1 MAVGILIIIGMILL
15 LIGLI
20 IEEDWAYWFGV
31 FFIVIGAVSIL
42 SELALPP
49 VMHL

>member
-1 MAVGILIIIGMILL
+1 MAVGILMIIGLILL

-20 IEEDWAYWFGV
+20 SEEDWAYWFGV
-31 FFIVIGAVSIL
+31 AFIVISSIAIL

-49 VMHL
+49 VVHL